1 MNGLQ
6 SRVLERGG
14 MILPA
19 QWEVWP
25 GDTKGRHRGRM
36 DIKKWYILPLQRT
49 HGKGQDQNL
58 TSRDGPRN
66 KKRGTRTEQLL

>member
-14 MILPA
+14 LILPA
-19 QWEVWP
+19 QWEL
-25 GDTKGRHRGRM
+25 GDTKGAGWTSRGGM
-36 DIKKWYILPLQRT
+36 ILPLLCM

-58 TSRDGPRN
+58 TSRDGPR
-66 KKRGTRTEQLL
+66 KKERGTRTEQLL

>member
-1 MNGLQ
+1 
-6 SRVLERGG
+6 

-36 DIKKWYILPLQRT
+36 DIKKWYDPSSSAHTWKRSRPEPDL
-49 HGKGQDQNL
+49 KGWA
-58 TSRDGPRN
+58 
-66 KKRGTRTEQLL
+66 KE